1 MTMKIKPCE
10 ICGQRFDNIFEMVEH
25 QIDSGEPEFDPAL
38 LLPNGYK
45 LLVGTLL
52 RLIYDRSNK
61 PSQVREVVS
70 SAYMNL
76 YLAETDQQAMREN
89 VENIIVQRFVSDL
102 DRELRE
108 LLEDNG
114 NAQEGDK

>member
-1 MTMKIKPCE
+1 MKIKPCE
-10 ICGQRFDNIFEMVEH
+10 VCGTHFNNVFEMVDHLQEE
-25 QIDSGEPEFDPAL
+25 GEPPFDPSL

-52 RLIYDRSNK
+52 RLIHEQSNK
-61 PSQVREVVS
+61 PSQLRRITEN
-70 SAYMNL
+70 AFTNL
-76 YLAETDQQAMREN
+76 YLAETNQQEMRSNIEDAMVN
-89 VENIIVQRFVSDL
+89 QFVSEL
-102 DRELRE
+102 DRELAS

>member
-1 MTMKIKPCE
+1 MKIEPCD
-10 ICGQRFDNIFEMVEH
+10 ICGQKFDNVFEMVEH
-25 QIDSGEPEFDPAL
+25 QVDGGEPEFDPTL

-61 PSQVREVVS
+61 PSQVRDVVS

-114 NAQEGDK
+114 NAQEEDK